1 MRGEKE
7 LIELLTLLQIT
18 SKYRLADISLLPG
31 TELFQPFILLTSKS
45 G

>member
-7 LIELLTLLQIT
+7 LIELLILLQIT
-18 SKYRLADISLLPG
+18 SNYRLAYIALLPG
-31 TELFQPFILLTSKS
+31 RELFQPFILLTSKS